1 VSYVQD
7 TKIPKTMAIAARPS
21 LLRLVWVIT
30 LVAVWAEESTHSE
43 HPPSTVPQRSTAF
56 FLQSGFLKEEI
67 LHRVAD
73 HPQHRLYSDLILHD
87 LVALDEGGQLKP
99 TNTSWT
105 ALKEAGSRKRPKL
118 WLSMDMTSMHDN
130 QENTLKFCRDV
141 SQVLRNGP
149 QSLRGEMETQSAAA
163 AWTAVPGVHLI
174 FHNATNELA
183 ELESFLALAASLVEY
198 LQNEYYTAVQQ
209 QKSDRLFPLVSIQ
222 VPAFFSTLQKHNP
235 RNNIYQKVDR
245 VHIDIPMHMLLSPLQ
260 KLDLPQQR
268 DSFEAWE
275 QAVIQQYA
283 KIAKYMVD
291 QERVPPAKLL
301 SSIWPVAHAL
311 GTSSEPPHAISLNS
325 FLSRVYNQSNLFDD
339 SVFQLDTR
347 NSYQLGEADGNESV
361 WYFFPSP
368 SLVRRL
374 ARYCKDN
381 GLGGVYLTNV
391 SEDYFHPVVAPA
403 GLLSQALAKQTHYT
417 ATALQRVWQQ
427 SKERNDSPEEAVAM
441 VPIRAQQRWKRRQEA
456 QSHKV
461 HGLVGDLPSGAR
473 AAAETKSRGDARGN
487 RDEL

>member
-1 VSYVQD
+1 
-7 TKIPKTMAIAARPS
+7 MAIAARPS

-30 LVAVWAEESTHSE
+30 LVTVWAEESTRSE
-43 HPPSTVPQRSTAF
+43 HSPSAAPQRSTAF
-56 FLQSGFLKEEI
+56 FLQSGFLKDANEF
-67 LHRVAD
+67 LHRPAD
-73 HPQHRLYSDLILHD
+73 HPQHRLYSDFILHG
-87 LVALDEGGQLKP
+87 LVTLDEGGQLKP
-99 TNTSWT
+99 TNASWA

-118 WLSMDMTSMHDN
+118 WLSIDMATTLTDN
-130 QENTLKFCRDV
+130 QENLLKFCRDV

-149 QSLRGEMETQSAAA
+149 QSLRGEQETQSEVS

-174 FHNATNELA
+174 FHNTTNELA
-183 ELESFLALAASLVEY
+183 ERGAFLALAASLVEY

-209 QKSDRLFPLVSIQ
+209 RKNDRPFPLVSIQ

-235 RNNIYQKVDR
+235 RTNIYQKVDR
-245 VHIDIPMHMLLSPLQ
+245 VHIDIPMHMILSPLQ
-260 KLDLPQQR
+260 KMGLPQQQH

-275 QAVIQQYA
+275 LAVIQQYA
-283 KIAKYMVD
+283 RIAKYMVD

-301 SSIWPVAHAL
+301 FSIRPVAHAL
-311 GTSSEPPHAISLNS
+311 GASSEPPRELSLNS
-325 FLSRVYNQSNLFDD
+325 FLSRVHNQSNLFDD

-347 NSYQLGEADGNESV
+347 NSYQLVDADGNEPV
-361 WYFFPSP
+361 WHFFPSP

-374 ARYCKDN
+374 VHYCQDN
-381 GLGGVYLTNV
+381 GLGGLYLTNM

-417 ATALQRVWQQ
+417 TSALQRVWQL
-427 SKERNDSPEEAVAM
+427 SKERNDSPAEAEAM

-456 QSHKV
+456 QSHKIE
-461 HGLVGDLPSGAR
+461 GLVGDLPSGAR
-473 AAAETKSRGDARGN
+473 AASETKSRGDARGN